1 MDTKELMEGNYMEA
15 LLRAAILLGDL
26 HRTVPVRE
34 ITISGFLIRD
44 NVRKLYPRC
53 KIVAQNEQHSYTVST
68 AFPSQTAED
77 YLILYPIR
85 NHTHSISS

>member
-1 MDTKELMEGNYMEA
+1 MNTKELMEGNYMEA

-26 HRTVPVRE
+26 HRMVPVRE
-34 ITISGFLIRD
+34 ITISGFLIRN

-53 KIVAQNEQHSYTVST
+53 KIVAQNEQHSYPVST
-68 AFPSQTAED
+68 VIPSLPAED

-85 NHTHSISS
+85 NFTHSIPS

>member
-1 MDTKELMEGNYMEA
+1 MNTKELMEGNYMEA

-34 ITISGFLIRD
+34 ITISGFLIQN

-53 KIVAQNEQHSYTVST
+53 KIVAQNEQNAYPVST
-68 AFPSQTAED
+68 IVPVPTDED

-85 NHTHSISS
+85 NLTHSIPS